1 MLALAFAIPAYILLI
16 FIFYKQVRYINKYFR
31 GSKLLIALSAI
42 YLLISPL
49 SIPAAFFSPRG
60 TLLRRI
66 LSNIGN
72 YWMGFNLHF
81 VLAMGVCF
89 LIRLIVKLVKKDK
102 YNLRLAQ
109 KITNVAVV
117 SFTILMSVYGIVNAQ
132 NLKVTTY
139 DVTVD
144 KSSKQDELNVV
155 LIADLHLGYSVG
167 VKQMER
173 MVNKINELQP
183 DVVVVAGDIFD
194 NEFSA
199 IYNPVRLAEIL
210 RGINSKYGVYA
221 VYGNHDIE
229 EDILCGFTFS
239 DDDVTQ
245 VTSIKEMDDFI
256 ENCGFTFLYDEAI
269 LINDDFYIYGRPDE
283 ERPNFGNDSRL
294 EAEKI
299 TEGLDLSKLIICV
312 DHEPHDQ
319 KKLSAAGVDVDLNGH
334 THAGQLFPG
343 NIIINF
349 FWDIAYGYKDFD
361 GMHNIVTS
369 GVGLFGPNMRT
380 FTKAEIAQVRIH
392 LN

>member
-349 FWDIAYGYKDFD
+349 FWDIAYGYQHFD
-361 GMHNIVTS
+361 GIHNIVTS

-380 FTKAEIAQVRIH
+380 FTKAEIAQVKIH

>member
-89 LIRLIVKLVKKDK
+89 LIRLIVKLFKKDK

-349 FWDIAYGYKDFD
+349 FWDIAYGYKNFD

-380 FTKAEIAQVRIH
+380 FTKAEIAQVKIH

>member
-117 SFTILMSVYGIVNAQ
+117 SFTILMSVYGTVNAQ

-349 FWDIAYGYKDFD
+349 FWDIAYGYKNFD

-380 FTKAEIAQVRIH
+380 FTKAEIAQVKIH

>member
-31 GSKLLIALSAI
+31 GNKLLIALSAI

-349 FWDIAYGYKDFD
+349 FWDIAYGYKNFD

-380 FTKAEIAQVRIH
+380 FTKAEIAQVKIH

>member
-155 LIADLHLGYSVG
+155 LLADLHLGYSVG

-319 KKLSAAGVDVDLNGH
+319 KKLSAAGVDIDLNGH

-349 FWDIAYGYKDFD
+349 FWDIAYGYKNFD

-380 FTKAEIAQVRIH
+380 FTKAEIAQVKIH
-392 LN
+392 VN

>member
-199 IYNPVRLAEIL
+199 IYNPVRLAERL

-319 KKLSAAGVDVDLNGH
+319 KELSAAGVDVDLNGH

-349 FWDIAYGYKDFD
+349 FWDIAYGYKNFD

-380 FTKAEIAQVRIH
+380 FTKAEIAQVKIH

>member
-269 LINDDFYIYGRPDE
+269 LINDDFYIYGSPDE

-349 FWDIAYGYKDFD
+349 FWDIAYGYKNFD

-380 FTKAEIAQVRIH
+380 FTKAEIAQVKIH

>member
-81 VLAMGVCF
+81 VLAMGVCL

-109 KITNVAVV
+109 KITNVTVV

-194 NEFSA
+194 NEFSD

-349 FWDIAYGYKDFD
+349 FWDIAYGYKNFD

-380 FTKAEIAQVRIH
+380 FTKAEIAQVKIH

>member
-16 FIFYKQVRYINKYFR
+16 FIFYKQVRYIYKYFE
-31 GSKLLIALSAI
+31 GNKIMIALSAI

-49 SIPAAFFSPRG
+49 SIPGAFFSPRG
-60 TLLRRI
+60 TLLRRV
-66 LSNIGN
+66 LSTIGN

-81 VLAMGVCF
+81 VMAMGVCF

-109 KITNVAVV
+109 KITNVVVV

-132 NLKVTTY
+132 NLQVTTY

-144 KSSKQDELNVV
+144 KQSKQDELNVV

-167 VKQMER
+167 VTQMER
-173 MVNKINELQP
+173 MVNKINELEP

-199 IYNPVRLAEIL
+199 IANPVRVAEIL
-210 RGINSKYGVYA
+210 RGIESKYGVYA

-256 ENCGFTFLYDEAI
+256 ENCGFNFLYDEAV

-283 ERPNFGNDSRL
+283 ERPNFGNASRVKAS
-294 EAEKI
+294 EI
-299 TEGLDLSKLIICV
+299 TEGLDQSKLILCV
-312 DHEPHDQ
+312 DHAPHDQ
-319 KKLSAAGVDVDLNGH
+319 KELSAAGVDVDLNGH
-334 THAGQLFPG
+334 THAGQVFPG

-349 FWDIAYGYKDFD
+349 FWDIAYGYKNFD

-380 FTKAEIAQVRIH
+380 LTKAEIAQVKIH

>member
-349 FWDIAYGYKDFD
+349 FWDIAYGYKNFD

-369 GVGLFGPNMRT
+369 GVGLFGPNIRT
-380 FTKAEIAQVRIH
+380 FTKAEIAQVKIH

>member
-319 KKLSAAGVDVDLNGH
+319 KELSAAGVDVDLNGH

-349 FWDIAYGYKDFD
+349 FWDIAYGYKNFD

-380 FTKAEIAQVRIH
+380 FTKAEIAQVKIH
-392 LN
+392 VN

>member
-380 FTKAEIAQVRIH
+380 FTKAEIAQVKIH

>member
-1 MLALAFAIPAYILLI
+1 MLALAFVIPAYILLI

-349 FWDIAYGYKDFD
+349 FWDIAYGYKNFD

-380 FTKAEIAQVRIH
+380 FTKAEIAQVKIH

>member
-60 TLLRRI
+60 TLLRKI

-349 FWDIAYGYKDFD
+349 FWDIAYGYKNFD

-380 FTKAEIAQVRIH
+380 FTKAEIAQVKIH

>member
-42 YLLISPL
+42 YLLILPL

-349 FWDIAYGYKDFD
+349 FWDIAYGYKNFD

-380 FTKAEIAQVRIH
+380 FTKAEIAQVKIH

>member
-256 ENCGFTFLYDEAI
+256 ESCGFTFLYDEAI

-349 FWDIAYGYKDFD
+349 FWDIAYGYKNFD

-380 FTKAEIAQVRIH
+380 FTKAEIAQVKIH

>member
-210 RGINSKYGVYA
+210 RGINSKSGVYA

-299 TEGLDLSKLIICV
+299 TEGLDLSKLVICV

-349 FWDIAYGYKDFD
+349 FWDIAYGYKNFD

-380 FTKAEIAQVRIH
+380 FTKAEIAQVKIH

>member
-1 MLALAFAIPAYILLI
+1 M
-16 FIFYKQVRYINKYFR
+16 
-31 GSKLLIALSAI
+31 IALSAI

-349 FWDIAYGYKDFD
+349 FWDIAYGYKNFD

-380 FTKAEIAQVRIH
+380 FTKAEIAQVKIH

>member
-16 FIFYKQVRYINKYFR
+16 FIFYKQVRYMNKYFR

-117 SFTILMSVYGIVNAQ
+117 SFTILMSVYGVVNAQ

-349 FWDIAYGYKDFD
+349 FWDIAYGYKNFD

-380 FTKAEIAQVRIH
+380 FTKAEIAQVKIH

>member
-319 KKLSAAGVDVDLNGH
+319 KKLSAAGADVDLNGH

-343 NIIINF
+343 IIIINF
-349 FWDIAYGYKDFD
+349 FWDIAYGYKNFD

-380 FTKAEIAQVRIH
+380 FTKAEIAQVKIH

>member
-89 LIRLIVKLVKKDK
+89 LIRLIVKFVKKDK

-210 RGINSKYGVYA
+210 RVINSKYGVYA

-349 FWDIAYGYKDFD
+349 FWDIAYGYKNFD

-380 FTKAEIAQVRIH
+380 FTKAEIAQVKIH

>member
-89 LIRLIVKLVKKDK
+89 LIRLIVRLVKKDK

-349 FWDIAYGYKDFD
+349 FWDIAYGYKNFD

-380 FTKAEIAQVRIH
+380 FTKAEIAQVKIH

>member
-89 LIRLIVKLVKKDK
+89 LIRLIVKFVKKDK

-199 IYNPVRLAEIL
+199 IYNPVRVAEIL

-349 FWDIAYGYKDFD
+349 FWDIAYGYKNFD

-380 FTKAEIAQVRIH
+380 FTKAEIAQVKIH

>member
-319 KKLSAAGVDVDLNGH
+319 KELSAAGVDVDLNGH

-349 FWDIAYGYKDFD
+349 FWDIAYGYKNFD

-380 FTKAEIAQVRIH
+380 FTKAEIAQVKIH

>member
-117 SFTILMSVYGIVNAQ
+117 SFTILMSVYGIVNVQ

-349 FWDIAYGYKDFD
+349 FWDIAYGYKNFD

-380 FTKAEIAQVRIH
+380 FTKAEIAQVKIH

>member
-89 LIRLIVKLVKKDK
+89 LIRLIVQFVKKDK

-199 IYNPVRLAEIL
+199 IYNPVRVAEIL

-349 FWDIAYGYKDFD
+349 FWDIAYGYKNFD

-380 FTKAEIAQVRIH
+380 FTKAEIAQVKIH

>member
-81 VLAMGVCF
+81 VLAVGVCF

-199 IYNPVRLAEIL
+199 IYNPVRVAEIL

-349 FWDIAYGYKDFD
+349 FWDIAYGYKNFD

-380 FTKAEIAQVRIH
+380 FTKAEIAQVKIH

>member
-132 NLKVTTY
+132 NLKVTMY

-349 FWDIAYGYKDFD
+349 FWDIAYGYKNFD

-380 FTKAEIAQVRIH
+380 FTKAEIAQVKIH

>member
-1 MLALAFAIPAYILLI
+1 
-16 FIFYKQVRYINKYFR
+16 
-31 GSKLLIALSAI
+31 
-42 YLLISPL
+42 
-49 SIPAAFFSPRG
+49 
-60 TLLRRI
+60 
-66 LSNIGN
+66 
-72 YWMGFNLHF
+72 
-81 VLAMGVCF
+81 
-89 LIRLIVKLVKKDK
+89 
-102 YNLRLAQ
+102 
-109 KITNVAVV
+109 
-117 SFTILMSVYGIVNAQ
+117 MSVYGIVNAQ

-183 DVVVVAGDIFD
+183 DVGVVAGDSFD

-349 FWDIAYGYKDFD
+349 FWDIAYGYKNFD

-380 FTKAEIAQVRIH
+380 FTKAEIAQVKIH

>member
-199 IYNPVRLAEIL
+199 IYNPVRVAEIL

-349 FWDIAYGYKDFD
+349 FWDIAYGYKNFD
-361 GMHNIVTS
+361 GMHNIVSS

-380 FTKAEIAQVRIH
+380 FTKAEIAQVKIH

>member
-319 KKLSAAGVDVDLNGH
+319 KKLSAAGVDVDLHGH

-349 FWDIAYGYKDFD
+349 FWDIAYGYKNFD

-380 FTKAEIAQVRIH
+380 FTKAEIAQVKIH

>member
-199 IYNPVRLAEIL
+199 IYNPVRVAEIL
-210 RGINSKYGVYA
+210 RGIISKYGVYA

-229 EDILCGFTFS
+229 EEILCGFTFS

-349 FWDIAYGYKDFD
+349 FWDIAYGYKNFD

-380 FTKAEIAQVRIH
+380 FTKAEIAQVKIH

>member
-16 FIFYKQVRYINKYFR
+16 FIFYKQVRYINKYFG

-349 FWDIAYGYKDFD
+349 FWDIAYGYKNFD

-380 FTKAEIAQVRIH
+380 FTKAEIAQVKIH

>member
-89 LIRLIVKLVKKDK
+89 LIRLIVKFVKKDK

-199 IYNPVRLAEIL
+199 IYNPVRVAEIL

-283 ERPNFGNDSRL
+283 ERPNFGNIDRI
-294 EAEKI
+294 EASKI
-299 TEGLDLSKLIICV
+299 CDGLNQDKLIICV
-312 DHEPHDQ
+312 DHAPHEQ
-319 KKLSAAGVDVDLNGH
+319 NELAKAGVDIDLNGH

-343 NIIINF
+343 NIIINL
-349 FWDIAYGYKDFD
+349 FWDIAYGYKNFD

-380 FTKAEIAQVRIH
+380 FTIPEIVNIKVK
-392 LN
+392 LK

>member
-109 KITNVAVV
+109 KITNVVVV

-269 LINDDFYIYGRPDE
+269 LINDDFYIYGRPGE
-283 ERPNFGNDSRL
+283 KRPNFGNDSRL

-349 FWDIAYGYKDFD
+349 FWDIAYGYKNFD

-380 FTKAEIAQVRIH
+380 FTKAEIAQVKIH

>member
-16 FIFYKQVRYINKYFR
+16 FIFYKHVRYINKYFR

-349 FWDIAYGYKDFD
+349 FWDIAYGYKNFD

-380 FTKAEIAQVRIH
+380 FTKAEIAQVKIH